1 MTDTL
6 RALLQPGYE
15 PGDGSAKDA
24 QQVDEE
30 WWHPVFGCDSLQKVV
45 DNARSMLEPSPG
57 YIDPEH
63 QGQDLEMLQA
73 FYRACGA
80 EGGTADEIHLRG
92 IKAALATQQA
102 ALPAP
107 KTGNLAEQDYNLVAT
122 IAQDMRARGVGS
134 VAIVQHVTELMK
146 RVNHRRSQ
154 ATPAAPPAP
163 DATHNPP
170 NPAPLL
176 WLLWNHLG
184 SQSPVGQPIRE
195 YLGMGQFDRMTKEQ
209 VEAAKQYVECETC
222 QGSGTIDETLGGWPT
237 DNPAATCPDCDG
249 VGEARQFHRL
259 SAPLAQPVPL
269 APPAPQPEDSQS

>member
-30 WWHPVFGCDSLQKVV
+30 WWHPVFGCDSLQMVV
-45 DNARSMLEPSPG
+45 DNARSMLELPPG

-63 QGQDLEMLQA
+63 QGQDLEMLQV

-92 IKAALATQQA
+92 IKAAL
-102 ALPAP
+102 
-107 KTGNLAEQDYNLVAT
+107 
-122 IAQDMRARGVGS
+122 
-134 VAIVQHVTELMK
+134 
-146 RVNHRRSQ
+146 
-154 ATPAAPPAP
+154 
-163 DATHNPP
+163 ATHNPP

-195 YLGMGQFDRMTKEQ
+195 CLGMGQFDHMTEEQ
-209 VEAAKQYVECETC
+209 VEAAKQYVECKTC
-222 QGSGTIDETLGGWPT
+222 QGLGTIDETLGGWST

-249 VGEARQFHRL
+249 VGEARQFHRHADL
-259 SAPLAQPVPL
+259 
-269 APPAPQPEDSQS
+269 

>member
-15 PGDGSAKDA
+15 PGDGSADGA
-24 QQVDEE
+24 QQVDGE

-45 DNARSMLEPSPG
+45 DNARSKLELSPG

-73 FYRACGA
+73 FYLACGA

-102 ALPAP
+102 ALPAL

-122 IAQDMRARGVGS
+122 IAQDMRARGVDS
-134 VAIVQHVTELMK
+134 VAIVRHVTELLE

-154 ATPAAPPAP
+154 PAPAAPHAP
-163 DATHNPP
+163 DVVDDSVNPLP
-170 NPAPLL
+170 TQSEE
-176 WLLWNHLG
+176 
-184 SQSPVGQPIRE
+184 SQP
-195 YLGMGQFDRMTKEQ
+195 
-209 VEAAKQYVECETC
+209 
-222 QGSGTIDETLGGWPT
+222 
-237 DNPAATCPDCDG
+237 
-249 VGEARQFHRL
+249 
-259 SAPLAQPVPL
+259 
-269 APPAPQPEDSQS
+269 

>member
-1 MTDTL
+1 MTDAL

-15 PGDGSAKDA
+15 PCDASEDDA
-24 QQVDEE
+24 QKVDGE
-30 WWHPVFGCDSLQKVV
+30 WWHPAFGCDSLQMVV
-45 DNARSMLEPSPG
+45 DNARSMLELSPG

-107 KTGNLAEQDYNLVAT
+107 RTGGLAEQDYNLVAT

-134 VAIVQHVTELMK
+134 VAIVQHVTELLK
-146 RVNHRRSQ
+146 RVIHGRSQ

-163 DATHNPP
+163 
-170 NPAPLL
+170 
-176 WLLWNHLG
+176 
-184 SQSPVGQPIRE
+184 
-195 YLGMGQFDRMTKEQ
+195 
-209 VEAAKQYVECETC
+209 
-222 QGSGTIDETLGGWPT
+222 
-237 DNPAATCPDCDG
+237 
-249 VGEARQFHRL
+249 
-259 SAPLAQPVPL
+259 
-269 APPAPQPEDSQS
+269 QPEDPQP

>member
-107 KTGNLAEQDYNLVAT
+107 RTGDLAKQDCHWMAL
-122 IAQDMRARGVGS
+122 IAEDLHACGVDTA
-134 VAIVQHVTELMK
+134 AILQYVKELLK

-163 DATHNPP
+163 DEIDDSVNPLP
-170 NPAPLL
+170 T
-176 WLLWNHLG
+176 
-184 SQSPVGQPIRE
+184 QSE
-195 YLGMGQFDRMTKEQ
+195 
-209 VEAAKQYVECETC
+209 
-222 QGSGTIDETLGGWPT
+222 
-237 DNPAATCPDCDG
+237 N
-249 VGEARQFHRL
+249 
-259 SAPLAQPVPL
+259 
-269 APPAPQPEDSQS
+269 PQP